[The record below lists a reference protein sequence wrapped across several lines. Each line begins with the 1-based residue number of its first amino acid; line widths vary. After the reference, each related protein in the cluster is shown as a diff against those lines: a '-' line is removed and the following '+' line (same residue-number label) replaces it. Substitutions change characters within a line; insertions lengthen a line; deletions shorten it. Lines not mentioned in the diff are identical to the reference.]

1 MAWQSIREVQNQFK
15 IESGRS
21 GREVGDFKLR
31 CQKGFGQN
39 LTLKRERGGEEEQ
52 GRDIKVQIE
61 LWPELDHSELVPF
74 LFLTAKQVQLA
85 RTWHWN
91 QQRGEDWRG
100 GELEKGRAEAL
111 KSTQRS
117 SHPPSSLSLIPN
129 KHYM

>member
-52 GRDIKVQIE
+52 GRDIKVEVQIE
-61 LWPELDHSELVPF
+61 LWLELDYSELVPF
-74 LFLTAKQVQLA
+74 LFCESHSQAGSASQNLV
-85 RTWHWN
+85 RFSNW
-91 QQRGEDWRG
+91 
-100 GELEKGRAEAL
+100 LE
-111 KSTQRS
+111 SQ
-117 SHPPSSLSLIPN
+117 
-129 KHYM
+129 

>member
-74 LFLTAKQVQLA
+74 LFCESHSQAGSASSNLTLKPLQ
-85 RTWHWN
+85 
-91 QQRGEDWRG
+91 WRC